1 MSMHR
6 NPVAWFEIH
15 VADMQRAKVF
25 DEAVFNHEVF
35 QLYSITSVER
45 IDSHTFVFLNH
56 LNHLKKQ
63 KRIS

>member
-1 MSMHR
+1 MHR
-6 NPVAWFEIH
+6 NPVAWIEIH

-25 DEAVFNHEVF
+25 DEAVFNHDVF
-35 QLYSITSVER
+35 QLYSITLAER
-45 IDSHTFVFLNH
+45 IDRHTFVFFNH

>member
-1 MSMHR
+1 MHR
-6 NPVAWFEIH
+6 NPLAWFEIH

-25 DEAVFNHEVF
+25 DEAV
-35 QLYSITSVER
+35 
-45 IDSHTFVFLNH
+45 LNY

>member
-25 DEAVFNHEVF
+25 DVAVFNHDVF
-35 QLYSITSVER
+35 QLHSITSVER
-45 IDSHTFVFLNH
+45 IDSHTFF
-56 LNHLKKQ
+56 
-63 KRIS
+63 

>member
-1 MSMHR
+1 MHR

-15 VADMQRAKVF
+15 VADMQRAKFF

-35 QLYSITSVER
+35 QLHSITSVER
-45 IDSHTFVFLNH
+45 IDSHTFFLNH

>member
-1 MSMHR
+1 MHR
-6 NPVAWFEIH
+6 KPVAWIEIH

-25 DEAVFNHEVF
+25 DEAVFNHDVF
-35 QLYSITSVER
+35 QLYSITLVER
-45 IDSHTFVFLNH
+45 IDRHTFVFLNH

>member
-1 MSMHR
+1 MHR

-25 DEAVFNHEVF
+25 DEAVFNHDVF
-35 QLYSITSVER
+35 QLHSITSVER
-45 IDSHTFVFLNH
+45 IDSYTFVFLNH